1 MNCFNSLLK
10 IGKLLL
16 RADLKNQ
23 SPNQNQKQE
32 VIYELSW
39 QISIDA
45 TAAADLVELGDFPT
59 LKVQKKTNNQTLFP
73 FTNNSVSLFYFLKEV
88 YLENNPSGVRG
99 LIFLCTLPIMYVY
112 TRWCMTL
119 SLFVIIKA
127 STEN

>member
-10 IGKLLL
+10 IGKLLI

-59 LKVQKKTNNQTLFP
+59 LKVQKKNQPDF
-73 FTNNSVSLFYFLKEV
+73 VSLHK
-88 YLENNPSGVRG
+88 
-99 LIFLCTLPIMYVY
+99 
-112 TRWCMTL
+112 
-119 SLFVIIKA
+119 
-127 STEN
+127 